1 MKPPRFLL
9 GAALLFWGWQ
19 TDLILPS
26 LLMATVLESAP
37 WINTK
42 WDFADEDFR
51 RIWTFCTLLLLAAAV
66 FAFTSNE
73 GPADFRGFF
82 QNPNYVTQ
90 RNAGTSASRTLAA
103 LIRWTPMIFFLFI
116 GAQVYSTRGAIPP
129 ETISLI
135 LRVRWQRARKLGQ
148 PAPASRYVDVSYLY
162 FALCLVAA
170 SFQVR
175 EDNTYFYGLG
185 GLTTAALWQQRS
197 RRFGLM
203 TWVVMIA
210 AVMGLG
216 YAGQRS
222 LIGLQNYVINHNP
235 EWLAWW
241 LRRRFDP
248 FQSETQL
255 GRIGRVKAS
264 GKIVLRVTPKMGG
277 VPELLREACYRS
289 YGIRTWSADLKNNTN
304 EFVNVMETNNTTFLL
319 LPEKTNFSGAVNIGC
334 YLAGGTGLLPL
345 PSGSGRLE
353 NLPDVIL
360 QRSPLG
366 AVLAQGPGLLRFD
379 AFYGPGATIDTP
391 GNTNWDCS
399 VHPNERNA
407 LDLVIEEMGLGGP
420 KPSLDEALRTISRF
434 FQLKFSYSI
443 WQEPAGWGRTNTPL
457 SQFLLRT
464 RTGHCEYYATAGV
477 LLLRRLGFPARYAVG
492 WAVHEASGDEF
503 VVRERDA
510 HAWCLVWDNEAGRW
524 RNFDPTPPSWKKIE
538 AERASSFQFLSDFWS
553 RIWFEFSK
561 FRWGQNQWR
570 RYLLW
575 LLVPVL
581 VLLLYQIIFRRRG
594 RQHGASAT
602 EAEHPSWP
610 GLDSEFYQLET
621 ELVRRG
627 LVRQPSEPLSAWL
640 ERAIQHSALV
650 DAKEPLQGL
659 LRLHYRYRFD
669 PAGLSPEER
678 EELRRDAS
686 ACSTR
691 LDRAGIF

>member
-9 GAALLFWGWQ
+9 GAAVLFWGWQ
-19 TDLILPS
+19 TGLILPS
-26 LLMATVLESAP
+26 LIMAAVLESAP
-37 WINTK
+37 WIKTK

-103 LIRWTPMIFFLFI
+103 LIRWTPMIFFLFVA
-116 GAQVYSTRGAIPP
+116 AQVYSVRGAIPP

-148 PAPASRYVDVSYLY
+148 PAPANRYVDVSYLY

-175 EDNTYFYGLG
+175 DDNIYFFGLVV
-185 GLTTAALWQQRS
+185 LTAAALAQQRS
-197 RRFGLM
+197 KRFGLAI
-203 TWVVMIA
+203 WVVMIA
-210 AVMGLG
+210 LVMGLG
-216 YAGQRS
+216 YAGQRG

-248 FQSETQL
+248 IQSETQL
-255 GRIGRVKAS
+255 GRLGRVKAS
-264 GKIVLRVTPKMGG
+264 GKIVLRVSPKTGG
-277 VPELLREACYRS
+277 VPDLLREASYRS
-289 YGIRTWSADLKNNTN
+289 YSIRTWSADLKTN
-304 EFVNVMETNNTTFLL
+304 DLVNVFETNNATFIL
-319 LPEKTNFSGAVNIGC
+319 LPEKTNFSGVANIAC

-360 QRSPLG
+360 QKSPLG
-366 AVLAQGPGLLRFD
+366 AVVAQGPGLLRFD
-379 AFYGPGATIDTP
+379 AVYGSGATIDAP
-391 GNTNWDCS
+391 GTTNWDCS
-399 VHPNERNA
+399 VSVKETNA
-407 LDLVIEEMGLGGP
+407 LDMIIEEMGLDGP
-420 KPSLDEALRTISRF
+420 KPSLDEALPIIGRF
-434 FQLKFSYSI
+434 FQSKFSYSI
-443 WQEPAGWGRTNTPL
+443 WQEPVTWWRTNDTPL
-457 SQFLLRT
+457 TKFLLRT
-464 RTGHCEYYATAGV
+464 RSGHCEYFATAGV

-492 WAVHEASGDEF
+492 WAVHEASGKEF

-510 HAWCLVWDNEAGRW
+510 HAWCLVWDDRTGRW
-524 RNFDPTPPSWKKIE
+524 RNFDPTPPSWRKIE

-561 FRWGQNQWR
+561 FRWGQNRWR
-570 RYLLW
+570 QYVLW
-575 LLVPVL
+575 LLLPVL
-581 VLLLYQIIFRRRG
+581 TLLLYQIIFRRRR
-594 RQHGASAT
+594 RQRNASAAA
-602 EAEHPSWP
+602 AENLSWP

-621 ELVRRG
+621 HLVERG
-627 LVRQPSEPLSAWL
+627 LVRKASEPLAAWL
-640 ERAIQHSALV
+640 ERAIMDSALT
-650 DAKEPLQGL
+650 DMKESLQEL

-669 PAGLSPEER
+669 PMGLSREER
-678 EELRRDAS
+678 EVLRREAR
-686 ACSTR
+686 ACFAR
-691 LDRAGIF
+691 LNRSGSP